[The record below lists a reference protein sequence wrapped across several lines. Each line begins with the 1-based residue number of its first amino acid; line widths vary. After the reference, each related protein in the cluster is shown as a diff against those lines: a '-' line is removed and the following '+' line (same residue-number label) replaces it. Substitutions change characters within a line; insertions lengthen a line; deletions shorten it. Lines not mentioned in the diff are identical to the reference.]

1 MNFENIVKKLSRSLA
16 IIFIFVMADSLYL
29 SAKGFNWVDGRLIL
43 VNSAEASPIND
54 ANGQN
59 DTTPSLFDMNPQYV
73 LGDKNAPV
81 TIYEFSS
88 LGCSHCASFH
98 LNTLPKLKK
107 DYIDTGKVKLIFAD
121 FPIDAK
127 SMKGAMLARCMP
139 EDKYFDF
146 LNLMF
151 KKQLSWSLSF
161 KTEKIFIS
169 YAELEGLDAAKAKAC
184 MENDDVAKEIMA
196 IRQDGMEKLKIQGT
210 PVFLIRGSQGEEM
223 IHGAPDYESL
233 QQIINKYLDVNK

>member
-1 MNFENIVKKLSRSLA
+1 MNFENIIKRLSQFLA
-16 IIFIFVMADSLYL
+16 IAFIFFMADGFYL
-29 SAKGFNWVDGRLIL
+29 SAKGFNWVDGNL
-43 VNSAEASPIND
+43 VLVKPAEASQPLS
-54 ANGQN
+54 A
-59 DTTPSLFDMNPQYV
+59 TATPSLFEMSSPFV

-88 LGCSHCASFH
+88 LGCSHCADFH
-98 LNTLPKLKK
+98 LNMLPKLQKE
-107 DYIDTGKVKLIFAD
+107 YIDTGKVKLIFAD
-121 FPIDAK
+121 FPIDSK

-146 LNLMF
+146 LSLMF

-161 KTEKIFIS
+161 KTEKILTS

-184 MENDDVAKEIMA
+184 MEDDEMAKEIMS

-210 PVFLIRGSQGEEM
+210 PSFLVRSALGEEI
-223 IHGAPDYESL
+223 IHGVPSYEEL
-233 QQIINKYLDVNK
+233 QQVLNKYLGVNK